1 MGKISGLLKNIF
13 LFQEPKESQEHFILK
28 EYNEGSDENTDQQ
41 NNTENES
48 KTPKPTK
55 KEDHGKIKDKEPKKK
70 TTKLE
75 KVSPKLD
82 ENIAYLKVAYSIPLS
97 TDVMIREFDITLEK
111 KTYKAFIIFIDGLT
125 EKPIINKH
133 ILAPLMLY
141 TSMEK
146 SGKVDDVI
154 RYIERNIITQNQL
167 KKTDDYKIILGSI
180 NFGECVLFVDE
191 AKEALVFDVK
201 SWEHRTVD
209 RPNTEITIRGPQEAF
224 GETVRTNTA
233 LVRKNLKNENLIV
246 ENIVIGE
253 RSNTSCSLMYLK
265 NLANPSLVEEV
276 RKRVSSLKLDYAN
289 DSGIVEQL
297 IEDSTFMST
306 PQIIATERPDRV
318 SSMLS
323 EGKVAILVDGN
334 PFVLVV
340 PSTFFDFIHSP
351 EDLYVRFPYGNLMRF
366 IRYLAIFAALLLPG
380 IYVAITTYHHEMIPT
395 DLLLAISGARERVPF
410 PTVIEILIME
420 ISFELIREAGIRM
433 PAPIGPTLGIIGALI
448 LGQAAVS
455 ANIVSPIL
463 IIIVAVTGIGTLAI
477 PNFALAFAFR
487 ILRFAYIGLGALAGL
502 LGITLGLFI
511 QGLFLVSQ
519 KSFGVP
525 FFAPFAPKTSGGM
538 ADALARAPTWKQEK
552 RPDYIN
558 PLDVTKQP
566 KISRGWTKKSGKK
579 EGQK

>member
-1 MGKISGLLKNIF
+1 MAKLTDLLKNIF
-13 LFQEPKESQEHFILK
+13 LFQEPKEPQEQFILK
-28 EYNEGSDENTDQQ
+28 EYNEGSDEKAEQQ
-41 NNTENES
+41 DDTKNKSEPPN
-48 KTPKPTK
+48 PTK

-82 ENIAYLKVAYSIPLS
+82 ENIAYLKEAYSIPLS
-97 TDVMIREFDITLEK
+97 TDVMIREFDIALEK

-141 TSMEK
+141 TSLEK
-146 SGKVDDVI
+146 SGKVDDI
-154 RYIERNIITQNQL
+154 ITYIERNLVTQNQVN
-167 KKTDDYKIILGSI
+167 KSDDYKIILGSI
-180 NFGECVLFVDE
+180 NYGECVLFVE
-191 AKEALVFDVK
+191 GATKALIFDVK

-209 RPNTEITIRGPQEAF
+209 RPNTEIAIRGPQEAF
-224 GETVRTNTA
+224 GETVRVNTA

-246 ENIVIGE
+246 ENLTIGE
-253 RSNTSCSLMYLK
+253 RSNTPCSVMYLK

-276 RKRVSSLKLDYAN
+276 RNRISSLKLDYAN

-297 IEDSTFMST
+297 IEDNPFMMA
-306 PQIIATERPDRV
+306 PQTVATERPDRV

-323 EGKVAILVDGN
+323 EGKIAILIDGN
-334 PFVLVV
+334 PFVLLV
-340 PSTFFDFIHSP
+340 PSTFFELVHSS
-351 EDLYVRFPYGNLMRF
+351 EDSYVRFPYANLMRL
-366 IRYLAIFAALLLPG
+366 IRYLAIFVALLLPG
-380 IYVAITTYHHEMIPT
+380 IYIAITTYHQEMIPT
-395 DLLLAISGARERVPF
+395 DLLLAISGAREHVPF

-420 ISFELIREAGIRM
+420 ISFELIREAGVRM

-463 IIIVAVTGIGTLAI
+463 IIIVAVTGIGALAI
-477 PNFALAFAFR
+477 PSFSLAFAFR
-487 ILRFAYIGLGALAGL
+487 ILRFIYIALGALAGL
-502 LGITLGLFI
+502 LGITLGLFV

-525 FFAPFAPKTSGGM
+525 FFSPFAPRTSNVM
-538 ADALARAPTWKQEK
+538 ADTITRGPIWKQEK
-552 RPDYIN
+552 RPDYLN
-558 PLDVTKQP
+558 PQDVTRQP
-566 KISRGWTKKSGKK
+566 KISRGWTKKDK
-579 EGQK
+579 